1 MKPNAICQEKS
12 TEGINFSQAEVGGE
26 GREEQKEQGGSWAV
40 WHRVALSPTVHFHC
54 PPPESQDS

>member
-26 GREEQKEQGGSWAV
+26 GREERGRRKYQKEKLVLVRPHQ
-40 WHRVALSPTVHFHC
+40 
-54 PPPESQDS
+54 EYY

>member
-26 GREEQKEQGGSWAV
+26 GREERGRKNIRKRNWC
-40 WHRVALSPTVHFHC
+40 L
-54 PPPESQDS
+54 